1 MEISVSQAQAKV
13 PVTVL
18 HIKGDLSAEE
28 PLLSRAEEAHQ
39 SGARNILIDL
49 SESDYM
55 SSAGLRAIHAMF
67 ELLRSSSPQESQDA
81 IKKGISAGTFT
92 SPHLKLLKPNKHI
105 SDVLKTAGYDM
116 FLEIYQDYNKAI
128 ASYG

>member
-13 PVTVL
+13 PVTVF

-28 PLLSRAEEAHQ
+28 PLLSQAKEAHQ

-67 ELLRSSSPQESQDA
+67 ELLRSSSPQESKDS